1 MEIRNTCD
9 SNRFTRRLR
18 YIALSGLGNKMGD
31 EECGARYLR
40 TLGVCRPPEEAA
52 AGLFKGKVLGLA
64 RWWLIETQNTADS
77 VGYSSDVN
85 GTKLWR
91 TK

>member
-1 MEIRNTCD
+1 MEIRNASD

-31 EECGARYLR
+31 EKCGARYLR

-52 AGLFKGKVLGLA
+52 VGLFKGKGLGLS
-64 RWWLIETQNTADS
+64 RWWLIGTHNTADS

-85 GTKLWR
+85 GAKLR
-91 TK
+91 RPE